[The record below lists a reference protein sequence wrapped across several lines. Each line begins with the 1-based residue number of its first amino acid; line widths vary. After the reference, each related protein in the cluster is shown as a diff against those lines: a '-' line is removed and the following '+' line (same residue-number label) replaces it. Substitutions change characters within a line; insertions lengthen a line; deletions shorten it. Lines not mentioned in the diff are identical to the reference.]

1 MEGGSDEK
9 TTVERHEY
17 PGYSWSL
24 ADGIRVFYVD
34 SGYKALHQNK
44 HDVRAFGSVV
54 AARTDSFCRGKFPS
68 ERASVFFSRAE
79 DNLRAS

>member
-1 MEGGSDEK
+1 MK
-9 TTVERHEY
+9 KPLLNVHEY

-24 ADGIRVFYVD
+24 ADGIRVFHID

-54 AARTDSFCRGKFPS
+54 AARTDSFCRGKLPS
-68 ERASVFFSRAE
+68 ERASVLFSRAE

>member
-1 MEGGSDEK
+1 MERGSDEK

-24 ADGIRVFYVD
+24 ADGIRVFHID

-44 HDVRAFGSVV
+44 HDVRAIGSVV
-54 AARTDSFCRGKFPS
+54 AARADSF
-68 ERASVFFSRAE
+68 
-79 DNLRAS
+79 L